1 MLRMVTEKVIQEFID
16 TPDHGKM
23 ILANP
28 DVSNSTIVLEKSVL
42 TKKVMV
48 TNRYVFSQY
57 RDDKLSLGQYN
68 DAQQIIHVAHMMGC
82 THYDPEKMAD
92 DLRTI
97 RENKRLVD
105 TILRKYPQAQRS

>member
-1 MLRMVTEKVIQEFID
+1 MLRMVTEKLIQEFID
-16 TPDHGKM
+16 NRDLGKM
-23 ILANP
+23 ILVNP
-28 DVSNSTIVLEKSVL
+28 DLSNSTIVLEKCITSG
-42 TKKVMV
+42 KVVV

-68 DAQQIIHVAHMMGC
+68 DVQQIIHVAHMMGC